1 MAKSQAKHHIALCS
15 PNSGLQTSLLVKLIC
30 EETGVSCVAY
40 TSLKDLPQKTTLL
53 LIDCNNQSMDVL
65 RNIAKQFQE
74 RAGDN
79 SSGALFN
86 AEYETEHENL
96 LDWPCISGLFYV
108 DTDEEQLIRGLKCL
122 LAGDYWV
129 PRRLL
134 HHFMDKNRRPPS
146 SVNRPRT
153 KLTKREKQILQFIHE
168 GATNQDI
175 SANLDVSEH
184 TIKSHLYNVYKK
196 IGVRNRME
204 AANWVRDLDIDLDK
218 L

>member
-1 MAKSQAKHHIALCS
+1 MPCDAFTRLNDVPK
-15 PNSGLQTSLLVKLIC
+15 N
-30 EETGVSCVAY
+30 
-40 TSLKDLPQKTTLL
+40 TTLL
-53 LIDCNNQSMDVL
+53 LIDCNNQNMEIL
-65 RNIAKQFQE
+65 RGIAKQFQE
-74 RAGDN
+74 SAAEN
-79 SSGALFN
+79 ATGALLN
-86 AEYETEHENL
+86 AEYGTEHENL

-108 DTDEEQLIRGLKCL
+108 DTDQEQLIRGLKCL

-146 SVNRPRT
+146 SVSRPRA
-153 KLTKREKQILQFIHE
+153 KLTKREKQILKFIYE
-168 GATNQDI
+168 GATNLDI
-175 SANLDVSEH
+175 SATLGVSEH

-204 AANWVRDLDIDLDK
+204 AGNWVRDLDEDLDK

>member
-1 MAKSQAKHHIALCS
+1 MAKTQAKQHIAICS
-15 PNSGLQTSLLVKLIC
+15 PNSGLQTSLLVKLIG
-30 EETGVSCVAY
+30 EETKTPCVAY
-40 TSLKDLPQKTTLL
+40 TSLKDVPQKTTLL
-53 LIDCNNQSMDVL
+53 LIDCNNQSMEVL

-74 RAGDN
+74 RVNGN

-146 SVNRPRT
+146 SVARPRA
-153 KLTKREKQILQFIHE
+153 KLTRREKQILQFIHE
-168 GATNQDI
+168 GATNLDI
-175 SANLDVSEH
+175 SAHLEVSEH
-184 TIKSHLYNVYKK
+184 TVKSHLYNVYKK

-204 AANWVRDLDIDLDK
+204 AANWVRDLDISLDK